1 MAEALEDL
9 PYEELRQR
17 AFHLAEKRHDI
28 GFFYDLLAHT
38 PAMEN
43 VSDEGGSLGDISGSL
58 LGVISAAK
66 EAFGH
71 EQVGDLE
78 PLFVARYATYIREHG
93 GDTST
98 D

>member
-9 PYEELRQR
+9 PYEELRHR
-17 AFHLAEKRHDI
+17 AFELAEKRHDI
-28 GFFYDLLAHT
+28 GFFYDLLTHT
-38 PAMEN
+38 KALES

-58 LGVISAAK
+58 VGLISAAK

-71 EQVGDLE
+71 EKVGDLE

-93 GDTST
+93 GE
-98 D
+98 

>member
-1 MAEALEDL
+1 MAEQLEDL

-17 AFHLAEKRHDI
+17 AFDLAEKRHDI
-28 GFFYDLLAHT
+28 GFFYDLLAHA
-38 PAMEN
+38 PALET

-58 LGVISAAK
+58 VGLVAAAR

-78 PLFVARYATYIREHG
+78 PLFVARYATYIREHEG
-93 GDTST
+93 
-98 D
+98 